1 MSKARGGH
9 APIDYSIGAEI
20 INDTSAYSGRW
31 RRIVILKNNT
41 SFAALTAQNWTG
53 NSIVNESLP
62 AGFEIQGVFT
72 AFTLNN
78 GGAVIAYHI

>member
-1 MSKARGGH
+1 MPYETS
-9 APIDYSIGAEI
+9 IDPSYSIGGDF
-20 INDTSAYSGRW
+20 INTTDAQTGRW
-31 RRIVILKNNT
+31 RRIVVLKNNT
-41 SFAALTAQNWTG
+41 SVSALTVHNWTG
-53 NSIVNESLP
+53 NSLVNEGLP

>member
-1 MSKARGGH
+1 MPYETA
-9 APIDYSIGAEI
+9 IDPSYSIGAEFV
-20 INDTSAYSGRW
+20 NDTSAYTGRW
-31 RRIVILKNNT
+31 RRIVVLKSNT

-53 NSIVNESLP
+53 NSLVGEGLP

-72 AFTLNN
+72 AFTLNS

>member
-1 MSKARGGH
+1 MTTFQR
-9 APIDYSIGAEI
+9 PDNTYSIGG
-20 INDTSAYSGRW
+20 DFVTSTDSKTGRW
-31 RRIVILKNNT
+31 NRIVVLKNNT

-53 NSIVNESLP
+53 NSIVNEGLP

-78 GGAVIAYHI
+78 GGAVIAYKI

>member
-1 MSKARGGH
+1 MSDIVH
-9 APIDYSIGAEI
+9 IDPSYSIGADFV
-20 INDTSAYSGRW
+20 NDTSTYTGRW
-31 RRIVILKNNT
+31 RRITILKGNT

-53 NSIVNESLP
+53 NSIVNEGLP

-78 GGAVIAYHI
+78 GGAVIAYKI

>member
-1 MSKARGGH
+1 MTTFQR
-9 APIDYSIGAEI
+9 PDNTYSIGG
-20 INDTSAYSGRW
+20 DFVTSTDAKTGRW
-31 RRIVILKNNT
+31 NRIVVLKNNT

-53 NSIVNESLP
+53 NSIVNEGLP

-78 GGAVIAYHI
+78 GGAVIAYKI